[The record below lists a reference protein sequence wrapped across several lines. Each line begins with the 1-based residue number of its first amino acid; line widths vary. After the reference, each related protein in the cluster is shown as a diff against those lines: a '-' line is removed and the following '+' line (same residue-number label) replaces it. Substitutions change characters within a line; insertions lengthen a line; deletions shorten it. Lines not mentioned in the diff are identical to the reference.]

1 MEKVFGYIRVSTQTQ
16 AERGYGLRTQQHAIK
31 DYCKR
36 NNFDLVHVFVD
47 EGISGTVVDRKGLTE
62 LLTAFNGV
70 SKVVVLNTSRLWRS
84 DTAKVLIQRTLKQS
98 SANVI
103 SIEQPAYSL
112 YTNDPNDFLLNGMI
126 ELLDQ
131 YERLSINLKLARG
144 RKTKVRSGSKGC
156 GIAPLGYK
164 WNSNAEIDI
173 DEDRAGLIKTIFDEY
188 INLGS
193 INKVKELLD
202 DGGHLTQKGNCFSKQ
217 AIVLILRNEFY
228 KSVVTHGEIKIKGKH
243 QAIISNSVFKK
254 VQTMLSVNRRN
265 NNN

>member
-1 MEKVFGYIRVSTQTQ
+1 MEQVFGYIRVSTQTQ
-16 AERGYGLRTQQHAIK
+16 AEKGYGLKTQQQAIK
-31 DYCKR
+31 EYCKTK
-36 NNFDLVHVFVD
+36 NYELKNVFTD
-47 EGISGTVVDRKGLTE
+47 QGISGTEVDRKGLTE
-62 LLTAFNGV
+62 LLTALNGIR
-70 SKVVVLNTSRLWRS
+70 KVVVLNTSRLWRS
-84 DTAKVLIQRTLKQS
+84 DTAKVIVQRTLKKS
-98 SANVI
+98 NADVE

-112 YTNDPNDFLLNGMI
+112 YTNDPNNFLLNGMI

-173 DEDRAGLIKTIFDEY
+173 DVDGAELVKTIFDEY

-193 INKVKELLD
+193 INKVKKFLD
-202 DGGHLTQKGNCFSKQ
+202 NGGYLTQNSNCFSKQ
-217 AIVLILRNEFY
+217 AILLILRNEFY
-228 KSVVTHGEIKIKGKH
+228 KGVVTHGEIKTKGKH
-243 QAIISNSVFKK
+243 KVIISNSLFKK

-265 NNN
+265 NIN